1 MDLKE
6 IFDGMNQGPK
16 DINDNFELIKQAII
30 DNQSKIG
37 SNEFKIQTYPIVTQN
52 GWIGRGPNAFTK
64 LSNDKYNII
73 AASFEIKKPKGV
85 DFSSGAPIAGD
96 PIVSGN
102 GFDWTRIPGT
112 DWVNGTFLPVLFL
125 NGKIYTEHLG
135 DNVWSTAASKDVEIN
150 LQVQHVFVWKK

>member
-30 DNQSKIG
+30 DNQSRIG
-37 SNEFKIQTYPIVTQN
+37 SNEFKIQTYPLVTQN
-52 GWIGRGPNAFTK
+52 GWTGRGPNAFTK

-73 AASFEIKKPKGV
+73 AVSFEIKKPKGL
-85 DFSSGAPIAGD
+85 DFTSTAPIAGD

-102 GFDWTRIPGT
+102 GFDWTRVPGT
-112 DWVNGTFLPVLFL
+112 DWVNGTFLPVMFL

-135 DNVWSTAASKDVEIN
+135 DNVWSTAASTDVEIN